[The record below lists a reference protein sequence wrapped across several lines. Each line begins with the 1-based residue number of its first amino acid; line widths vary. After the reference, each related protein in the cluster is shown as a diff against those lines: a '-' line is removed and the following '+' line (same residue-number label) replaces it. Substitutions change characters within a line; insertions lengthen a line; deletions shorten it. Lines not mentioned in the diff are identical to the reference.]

1 MGSEKVKPPSYH
13 QSCFIIDWSENA
25 LFQYYIGDKENLSLC
40 LWIFWISSSEFH
52 MNKSSVLISNF
63 WNLKLNLV
71 GVNFTWTN
79 PVLIT
84 PLNLIAT
91 YCLSVICLSRKHCHF
106 NILST
111 TVCNYN
117 QCMVLH
123 LFAAQRPAEKRSW
136 TVVQAFKKGALPSS
150 TLY

>member
-1 MGSEKVKPPSYH
+1 MKDYAK
-13 QSCFIIDWSENA
+13 SCLSFIWSENA

-40 LWIFWISSSEFH
+40 LWIFWISSRRNSHEQKFSTH
-52 MNKSSVLISNF
+52 QPL
-63 WNLKLNLV
+63 LKLKIKPSGRNSHEQK
-71 GVNFTWTN
+71 FSTYQ
-79 PVLIT
+79 

>member
-1 MGSEKVKPPSYH
+1 MLCSNTWRIMQSHVYHSFEVKMLSFNITLVIKKICLYVCGSFES
-13 QSCFIIDWSENA
+13 QAGEI
-25 LFQYYIGDKENLSLC
+25 
-40 LWIFWISSSEFH
+40 H
-52 MNKSSVLISNF
+52 MNKSSVLISHF

-71 GVNFTWTN
+71 GVKFTWTN